1 MTGESRDLAVRATHA
16 PLERTNTVAPAL
28 LSACCREERSR
39 EQTGE
44 RIVKSHGSL
53 GMWQQFR
60 QLQMPREFLR
70 AGLHMRADGKD

>member
-16 PLERTNTVAPAL
+16 PLERTNTVAPPSCPPAAGR
-28 LSACCREERSR
+28 SGAENRPERN
-39 EQTGE
+39 
-44 RIVKSHGSL
+44 VKSHGSL

-70 AGLHMRADGKD
+70 AALRMRAEGKD